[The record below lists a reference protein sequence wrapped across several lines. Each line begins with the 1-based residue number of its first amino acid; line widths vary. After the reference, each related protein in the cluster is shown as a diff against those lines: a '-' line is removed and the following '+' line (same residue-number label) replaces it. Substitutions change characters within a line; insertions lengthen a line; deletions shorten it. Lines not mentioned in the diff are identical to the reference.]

1 MYNYILYLIISILF
15 IILFFLLYS
24 NFYQISH
31 YSNFFQISHQK
42 VCDDIHN
49 QKSLYTKQK
58 ILRGFLSN
66 EECDSIIKEGENYS
80 SIHGWTTK
88 RHDNYPTTDNKINT
102 NWKCY
107 SNIEKKIKQILY
119 PEFSNLFNI
128 NKTLLEI
135 EELFIAKYD
144 GNLNNAQKSLDFHED
159 DSEFSFI
166 IALNDNYEG
175 GGTYFVKNKK
185 IVNLNKG
192 DVVIFCG
199 QTRHGG
205 LPVTEGVRYILPG
218 FIYYGKCEQLD
229 DDDDDE

>member
-1 MYNYILYLIISILF
+1 MDYILYLIISILF
-15 IILFFLLYS
+15 IILCFLLYS
-24 NFYQISH
+24 KFYQKVCDDIH
-31 YSNFFQISHQK
+31 NQKSHQK

-49 QKSLYTKQK
+49 QKTLYTKHK

-66 EECDSIIKEGENYS
+66 KECDSIIEEGETYGS
-80 SIHGWTTK
+80 KYGWNTK
-88 RHDNYPTTDNKINT
+88 RHDDYPTTDNEINT

-107 SNIEKKIKQILY
+107 SNIEKKIKRVLY

-128 NKTLLEI
+128 NKSLLEI

-144 GNLNNAQKSLDFHED
+144 GNLNNAQKSLDLHVD
-159 DSEFSFI
+159 GSEFSFI
-166 IALNDNYEG
+166 IALNDNYTG

-185 IVNLNKG
+185 IVRLNKG

-205 LPVTEGVRYILPG
+205 LPVTKGIRYILPG
-218 FIYYGKCEQLD
+218 FIYYGECKQQ
-229 DDDDDE
+229 DE